1 MVSRLP
7 RSAELTRFCQKLNR
21 VKTLEDD
28 MMETAFNRC
37 LTTFD
42 LTLLGIGGM
51 VGSGLYV
58 LTGTVAKETAGPAI
72 VISFIIA
79 AFASLLAALCY
90 AEFGAHVP
98 KTGSAYMFTYISVGE
113 IWAFLI
119 GWNVILEYMIGGAAV
134 ARAWSG
140 YLDSIFDHRIK
151 NFTETHVGTWSVPF
165 LAHYPDFL
173 ASGILLIATAFISF
187 GARVSSW
194 LNHVFSA
201 ISMGVILFILVMGF
215 ILAKPQNWGA
225 AEGGFAPFG
234 ISGIMAG
241 TATCFYAFVGF
252 DVIAASSEE
261 ARNPQKA
268 VPRAIAISLG
278 LATGAYILVSM
289 VLTLMVPWH
298 SLDPDS
304 ALADAFYKRGYSWA
318 GFIVAA
324 GSICAMNTVLLSNLF
339 SLPRIV
345 YAMAE
350 DGLFFQVFSRV
361 HPHTQVPVVAI
372 VVFGTLMSLLA
383 LIFDL
388 EALVQFLSIGTL
400 LAYTFVAAS
409 VIVLRFQRAKSQA
422 PNPPSESENAP
433 PTSAETIG
441 ASEPKEYESFSDK
454 LNLVGKEKA
463 KSQREP
469 GQLKAIFDPYLDF
482 LSDFY
487 PGEVVT
493 VAVIILM
500 VSAIC
505 LCSIL
510 VFGKNQ
516 LHLPTWSYSLL
527 IILFSLAFVV
537 SLVLIAVHEQQ
548 KKSQTF
554 QLPLV
559 PLTPALS
566 ILLNIYLMLKL
577 NYMTWLR
584 FSVWLL
590 AGLLVYFG
598 YGIWHSKEN
607 LREAQGHVI
616 SARYVVFPSSSL
628 EETVQTVQPTT
639 QPSQGLDETAEEEE
653 AKR

>member
-1 MVSRLP
+1 MASRLP
-7 RSAELTRFCQKLNR
+7 SSADLTRFCQKLNR

-28 MMETAFNRC
+28 MMETSFNRC
-37 LTTFD
+37 LTTVD
-42 LTLLGIGGM
+42 LALLGIGAM

-72 VISFIIA
+72 VVSFIVAGI
-79 AFASLLAALCY
+79 ASLLAALCY

-98 KTGSAYMFTYISVGE
+98 KTGSAYMFTYVSVGE

-151 NFTETHVGTWSVPF
+151 NFTETHVGTWHIPF

-194 LNHVFSA
+194 LNHFFSA
-201 ISMGVILFILVMGF
+201 VSIGVILFILVMGF
-215 ILAKPQNWGA
+215 ILARPQNWGA

-234 ISGIMAG
+234 LSGIMAG
-241 TATCFYAFVGF
+241 SATCFYAFVGF
-252 DVIAASSEE
+252 DVIATCSEE
-261 ARNPQKA
+261 ARNPQRA
-268 VPRAIAISLG
+268 IPRAIAISLS

-350 DGLFFQVFSRV
+350 DGLFFQVFSHV
-361 HPHTQVPVVAI
+361 HPRTQVPVVAI
-372 VVFGTLMSLLA
+372 VVFGILMSLLA
-383 LIFDL
+383 LTLDL

-409 VIVLRFQRAKSQA
+409 VIILRFQRPKAEA
-422 PNPPSESENAP
+422 PNPPVGSEATA
-433 PTSAETIG
+433 PTSAESIH
-441 ASEPKEYESFSDK
+441 AAEPKEYESFSDK
-454 LNLVGKEKA
+454 LHLVGKEEANSK
-463 KSQREP
+463 REG
-469 GQLKAIFDPYLDF
+469 GQLKAAFEPYLGF
-482 LSDFY
+482 LADFY

-493 VAVIILM
+493 VAVVILM
-500 VSAIC
+500 VSALC
-505 LCSIL
+505 LSLIL
-510 VFGKNQ
+510 VFGQSQ
-516 LHLPTWSYSLL
+516 LHLPTWSYTLL
-527 IILFSLAFVV
+527 ILLFSLALVF
-537 SLVLIAVHEQQ
+537 SLLLISVHEQQ
-548 KKSQTF
+548 QSTQTF

-566 ILLNIYLMLKL
+566 ILINIYLMLKL
-577 NYMTWLR
+577 NYMTWVR
-584 FSVWLL
+584 FSVWLI

-607 LREAQGHVI
+607 LRDSQTHTV
-616 SARYVVFPSSSL
+616 SARYVIFPSGSL
-628 EETVQTVQPTT
+628 EETVQTVQPST
-639 QPSQGLDETAEEEE
+639 QPSQGLEQTAGEEE
-653 AKR
+653 ARR